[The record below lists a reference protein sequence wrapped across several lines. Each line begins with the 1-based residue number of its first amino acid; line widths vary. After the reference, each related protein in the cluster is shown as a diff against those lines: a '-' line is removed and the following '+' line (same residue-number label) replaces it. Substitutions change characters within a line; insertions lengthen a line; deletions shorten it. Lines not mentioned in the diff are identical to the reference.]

1 VFWWSSSNELTL
13 FSLFKLTCLQVA
25 IMDQIRQLRFEDFKE
40 KKLEQGY
47 REVLERQ
54 WEPNIEKEF
63 HRHEYTADAIVIEGE
78 FWLTVEGKT
87 RHLNPGDSFHVP
99 AQVEH
104 KEKYGVAGYVFWV
117 AKV

>member
-1 VFWWSSSNELTL
+1 LAKITVL
-13 FSLFKLTCLQVA
+13 FFKRQKIVLISLK
-25 IMDQIRQLRFEDFKE
+25 
-40 KKLEQGY
+40 
-47 REVLERQ
+47 RQ